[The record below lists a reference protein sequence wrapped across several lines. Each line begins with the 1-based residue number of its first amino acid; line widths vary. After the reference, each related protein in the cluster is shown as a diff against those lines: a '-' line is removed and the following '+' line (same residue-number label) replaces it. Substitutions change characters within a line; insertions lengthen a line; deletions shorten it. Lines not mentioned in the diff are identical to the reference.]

1 MKKEIKKQNEEKEMK
16 EVNNTSKK
24 GKKNNTNNETLDVV
38 YILDRSGSMSDVEE
52 ETIKGYNNY
61 LLSQKDNK
69 VKLTT
74 VLFDDDYEMIT
85 KRIDIS
91 KVKELTNKTYYPRGC
106 TALYDA
112 IGKTINYIDKEDTKK
127 VLFIINTDG
136 LENASSDYD
145 KKKICNLIKKHKD
158 WEFMYIGANIDSYS
172 EAQSIGIKASNI
184 SNYKKDKKGTK
195 ILYDTLSSCTM
206 MMAKCDKIDTNW
218 KEDLEKYMKEN
229 EE

>member
-91 KVKELTNKTYYPRGC
+91 KVKELTNKTYYTRGC
-106 TALYDA
+106 TALLDA
-112 IGKTINYIDKEDTKK
+112 IGKTIEFLDERKPKK
-127 VLFIINTDG
+127 VLLKN
-136 LENASSDYD
+136 
-145 KKKICNLIKKHKD
+145 
-158 WEFMYIGANIDSYS
+158 
-172 EAQSIGIKASNI
+172 
-184 SNYKKDKKGTK
+184 
-195 ILYDTLSSCTM
+195 
-206 MMAKCDKIDTNW
+206 
-218 KEDLEKYMKEN
+218 
-229 EE
+229 